1 MKKLI
6 FLGLLALCS
15 INAMADTTTE
25 SKPAIQAMCSVVKE
39 SAETIMTYRQEGL
52 TQEEAKKDLF
62 DAFKQVMDSTKN
74 QFDTEEEQI
83 AYSLQILLILA
94 EISTLFQPAYQTT
107 IENNQAQKDTVI
119 KDFTETSYQECI
131 KNLSKN

>member
-6 FLGLLALCS
+6 FSGLLALCS
-15 INAMADTTTE
+15 INTMADTTTE

-94 EISTLFQPAYQTT
+94 EINTLFQPAYQTT